1 MPDAAVRTPRLPL
14 AAARRHPGG
23 PRGPASGARGGGAAG
38 RRRRRTVGGSSA
50 SHIALTDDSVDSYEH
65 NVIKL
70 AEHSVLCSYHTE
82 GGNLN

>member
-1 MPDAAVRTPRLPL
+1 MVMGVDALMVVDSMEIRM
-14 AAARRHPGG
+14 
-23 PRGPASGARGGGAAG
+23 
-38 RRRRRTVGGSSA
+38 VGGSSA